1 MKRSVLHL
9 HLCAAILLLATVGC
23 SQFDGYLE
31 VVKGKGLSDE
41 YQTVL
46 ARWTRSQTIYSEF
59 ETKALITSTYES
71 PEFSRAYLKEYSRV
85 YHLRDEEV
93 KKRAE
98 ATREKSSDARGFVF
112 YAYIPEK
119 KSNDF
124 DKQGSL
130 WTVFLANEKGERID
144 PVELRR
150 IEPLSPMITEFFP
163 YVNPYYGIAYR
174 VRFPVTDPAG
184 PDWGKM
190 RLFFAGVIG
199 EVRLDFDG
207 Q

>member
-1 MKRSVLHL
+1 MKRSVLY
-9 HLCAAILLLATVGC
+9 LCAAILSLSMVGC
-23 SQFDGYLE
+23 SHFEGYLDVIRE
-31 VVKGKGLSDE
+31 KGLSDE

-59 ETKALITSTYES
+59 ETKARITATYES
-71 PEFSRAYLKEYSRV
+71 PEFVNANLKEFSRM

-98 ATREKSSDARGFVF
+98 VTREKSSAARGFVF

-119 KSNDF
+119 KFNDF
-124 DKQGSL
+124 DKRESL
-130 WTVFLANEKGERID
+130 WTVFLVNEKGERID

-150 IEPLSPMITEFFP
+150 IEPLSPVITEFFP

-174 VRFPVTDPAG
+174 VRFPLNHPVG
-184 PDWGKM
+184 SGWGKM
-190 RLFFAGVIG
+190 KLFFAGVIG